1 MKQLLLL
8 LLTIPTISMAED
20 KGIDWRIEA
29 QSQAAGTPNQAGI
42 GTFIPLGSEGFY
54 FDGIAKASFSDIG
67 NESSLKDTKVS
78 GIGASSSLRL
88 GQSWSSNNYVF
99 DINAGYDT
107 RYMKTGNADNGV
119 NVIDKKNVFYHQLA
133 YSAAVFID
141 ETLYVNAYGLTPV
154 GSTKKDLNNTYE
166 GIALHTYG
174 LDMSYVINNSLNT
187 VLGYYYQDSDTSGGT
202 VGSGVKAGLDY
213 KINDQLAL
221 APNISYDN
229 GFNTRFSLNL
239 TYQFGTTSD
248 TFSSLRSNNRDIR
261 VYDPQCNTKTI
272 ILGINYYCLIS

>member
-1 MKQLLLL
+1 M
-8 LLTIPTISMAED
+8 IPTISIAED
-20 KGIDWRIEA
+20 KGIDWRVEA

-42 GTFIPLGSEGFY
+42 GAFVPLSSEGFY

-99 DINAGYDT
+99 DFNAGYDT
-107 RYMKTGNADNGV
+107 RYMKTGNTDNGV

-141 ETLYVNAYGLTPV
+141 ETFYVNAYGLTPV
-154 GSTKKDLNNTYE
+154 GSTKKDLNNTYV

-174 LDMSYVINNSLNT
+174 LDMSYVINDSLNT

-261 VYDPQCNTKTI
+261 VYDPNI
-272 ILGINYYCLIS
+272 IGHESYGLVSPMYS